1 VHKKG
6 KKSLNTFL
14 IQIGRLQDHRKG
26 EKLNAETNSRR
37 KKTPISVSIALLLL
51 AFLLPAFLVGP
62 LSVAAQEE
70 LPREQVFYFPIS
82 NSPTVETLNPFDTTS
97 AYLTLGYETLG
108 FYDQFSD
115 EIKPRLAESWEW
127 LDDFTFE
134 VRIHPVAHWESGTPV
149 TAGDVEFVWET
160 MADRTYGGMLADEWE
175 ACVESLE
182 VVDTK
187 TIRIHLK
194 EDTPRSKYLT
204 GFLTVPIAPKHR
216 WSTIVEEQG
225 VDLLEYKNWNPEEWD
240 TSGPYTLLHA
250 AAERYTFERVQNY
263 WGREI
268 GWHYS
273 PKYVMIGQVGDE
285 AIAYRVM
292 KDYEGDYS
300 EALGRTAAA
309 IEWLQSQPDV
319 LGAWDIEAASSGM
332 MMPFH
337 VHLIFPNFGNTLL
350 RNQWLREACAYAI
363 DYQKSIDVSFVGMA
377 TRVNP
382 SLIPTT
388 IPALVDKYMNK
399 DVMFDSFDCDVVGGV
414 PLIKYDP
421 DKAIEI
427 LEEHCE
433 GSVEEGWTYNGEP
446 VGPWKIPVVS
456 DWTSCVVMTQVVA
469 AGLTAIGIPSEVV
482 SESYTLWANDIT
494 AANYDWTWYCTGV
507 DAAPDMLLGRYTD
520 FFVTPFGGPWIGSQA
535 QYPKYF
541 TEDYPDLPDTAGQV
555 ADLVKSLAS
564 ADEEESIPII
574 KDIQEIIT
582 PQLVYIPLMSNL
594 QTTYWCSKNWVN
606 FATRDD
612 PFEHYLS
619 TDTESMIVAL
629 KHVYPRP
636 VTVTDFSILPAMVEA
651 GSPITA
657 SVTLRNTGDYEH
669 EYLVEVSL
677 GPPKSGPGP
686 DVVAW
691 KIVTVPAKSS
701 LTETLDITLEEQG
714 SYVLTVDEWRIGK
727 FDPGDPVEKVAIVT
741 PGAAPGEYTIEDAV
755 IAAEEAKA
763 VAQDAKTAAQ
773 GAQSAAEA
781 AQDAAEAAQTAAQG
795 AADMMSVWGANILT
809 IVVVLVGV
817 YVLTRRR

>member
-1 VHKKG
+1 M
-6 KKSLNTFL
+6 TT
-14 IQIGRLQDHRKG
+14 
-26 EKLNAETNSRR
+26 ETRIRS
-37 KKTPISVSIALLLL
+37 KKTPISVSTALVLLVLLLPVL
-51 AFLLPAFLVGP
+51 AVVPANV
-62 LSVAAQEE
+62 VAQEE
-70 LPREQVFYFPIS
+70 LPREQVFYFPMS
-82 NSPTVETLNPFDTTS
+82 NSPTVETLNPFDPTS
-97 AYLTLGYETLG
+97 AYLTLGYENLG
-108 FYDQFSD
+108 YYDQFSD
-115 EIKPRLAESWEW
+115 EIVPRLGESWEW
-127 LDDFTFE
+127 IDDFTFE
-134 VRIHPVAHWESGTPV
+134 VRVQPVAHWESGAPV
-149 TAGDVEFVWET
+149 TAEDVAFMWKT
-160 MADRTYGGMLADEWE
+160 MANRTYGGILADEWE

-194 EDTPRSKYLT
+194 EDSPRSKYLT

-216 WSTIVEEQG
+216 WATIVEEQG
-225 VDLLEYKNWNPEEWD
+225 IDLLEYKNWNPEEWD

-250 AAERYTFERVQNY
+250 APERYTFERVQNY

-273 PKYVMIGQVGDE
+273 PKYAMIGHVGDE

-300 EALGRTAAA
+300 EALGRTTAA

-319 LGAWDIEAASSGM
+319 LGCWDIEAPSSSM

-337 VHLIFPNFGNTLL
+337 VHLVFPNFGNQML
-350 RNQWLREACAYAI
+350 RHEWLREACAYAI

-399 DVMFDSFDCDVVGGV
+399 DIMYATFESLDIVGGV

-427 LEEHCE
+427 LQEHCE
-433 GSVEEGWTYNGEP
+433 GSVEQGWTYNGEP
-446 VGPWKIPVVS
+446 IGPWQIPVVS
-456 DWTSCVVMTQVVA
+456 DWTSCVKMTEVVA
-469 AGLTAIGIPSEVV
+469 AGFTAIGIPSEVV

-494 AANYDWTWYCTGV
+494 ATNYDWTWYCTGV
-507 DAAPDMLLGRYTD
+507 DAAPNMLLGRYTS
-520 FFVTPFGGPWIGSQA
+520 FFSTPFGGPWIGSQA
-535 QYPKYF
+535 QYPRYF
-541 TEDYPDLPDTAGQV
+541 TEDYPDLADTAAQI

-564 ADEEESIPII
+564 ADEEESVTII
-574 KDIQEIIT
+574 KDIQEIIV

-594 QTTYWCSKNWVN
+594 QTTYWCSRNWVN

-619 TDTESMIVAL
+619 TDVDSMIIAL

-636 VTVTDFSILPAMVEA
+636 VSVTGFSIFPAMVEA
-651 GSPITA
+651 GDPITA

-669 EYLVEVSL
+669 EYIVEVSL
-677 GPPKSGPGP
+677 GPSKSGPGP
-686 DVVAW
+686 DVIAS

-701 LTETLDITLEEQG
+701 VTETLDLVIEEPG

-727 FDPGDPVEKVAIVT
+727 FDPGDPIEKVAIVT
-741 PGAAPGEYTIEDAV
+741 AGAAPGEYTIEDAV
-755 IAAEEAKA
+755 TAAEEAKA

-773 GAQSAAEA
+773 AAQSAAEA
-781 AQDAAEAAQTAAQG
+781 AQNAAQAAQTAAQN
-795 AADMMSVWGANILT
+795 AADMMSVWGPNIVT

-817 YVLTRRR
+817 YVLTRKR